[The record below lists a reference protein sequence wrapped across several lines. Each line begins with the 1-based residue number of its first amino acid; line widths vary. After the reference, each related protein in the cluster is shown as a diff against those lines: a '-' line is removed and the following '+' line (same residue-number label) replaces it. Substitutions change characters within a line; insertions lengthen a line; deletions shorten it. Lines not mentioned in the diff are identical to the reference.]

1 MNDPLL
7 FKGSDN
13 IDMLREIEKFRLTVW
28 SRVIDA
34 KTASERF
41 GMDQFDHAGWHV
53 AYRDQGKIIASGRL
67 IVVTEQAAVPDL
79 CSFGPY
85 VERMHFPIGILN
97 RLVVHWEHSGNGL
110 GRRLN
115 VERLELAARHGAAE
129 VWVEVQS
136 GRVPSMQRL
145 GFEEVGPSQDTTI
158 VGDWRIM
165 RRSA

>member
-1 MNDPLL
+1 MKDPLI

-13 IDMLREIEKFRLTVW
+13 IDMLREIEKFRLSVW

-34 KTASERF
+34 RTASSRF
-41 GMDQFDHAGWHV
+41 GIDQFDHDGWHV
-53 AYRDQGKIIASGRL
+53 AYRDQGNIIASGRL
-67 IVVTEQAAVPDL
+67 IIASEQAGVPDR

-115 VERLELAARHGAAE
+115 VDRLQLAARQGAAE

-136 GRVPSMQRL
+136 SRVSSMRTL
-145 GFEEVGPSQDTTI
+145 GFEEVGPSQDITI
-158 VGDWRIM
+158 AGDWRIM